1 MADVD
6 PGKLRFGPESMAR
19 LEQLGSISHD
29 RGALSRHFLTPEHK
43 AAGELIKSWMEEA
56 GMQARFDAIGNV
68 VGRYEGLRPG
78 LPTVLTGSHFD
89 TVRDG
94 GKYDGMLGVVTPTSC
109 VKGRDEGGGRRPFAS
124 EVTGLAGAGWVP
136 LRC

>member
-1 MADVD
+1 MSHVE
-6 PGKLRFGPESMAR
+6 PGALRFGPEIMAR

-68 VGRYEGLRPG
+68 VGRYEGIRPG
-78 LPTVLTGSHFD
+78 LPAVLTGSHFD
-89 TVRDG
+89 TVRNA
-94 GKYDGMLGVVTPTSC
+94 GKFDGMLGVL
-109 VKGRDEGGGRRPFAS
+109 RRS
-124 EVTGLAGAGWVP
+124 RVSK
-136 LRC
+136 RCMR